1 MNLESENETGFIVL
15 EIEQEVVEESGDEE
29 TNNIIF
35 IGAGLVG
42 LISLACAAYY
52 FVGKNTTETI
62 VTEVA
67 IVDESQEILD
77 KNESKSNFTQ
87 MDEEFLCNACGAM
100 FEMAEDRTCPSCGV
114 FDELEGK

>member
-1 MNLESENETGFIVL
+1 MKLDLLSA

-42 LISLACAAYY
+42 LISLAGAAYY
-52 FVGKNTTETI
+52 FVGKNATETI

-67 IVDESQEILD
+67 IVDESQEILRQ
-77 KNESKSNFTQ
+77 K
-87 MDEEFLCNACGAM
+87 
-100 FEMAEDRTCPSCGV
+100 
-114 FDELEGK
+114 